1 METESVPID
10 DIELS
15 GNLSDENGI
24 IANRLVNGVA
34 ATTPPAALMKKPSPP
49 SEGKKRSKKIARQ
62 NSREN
67 QPPHVNGS
75 LNGFVAPQRRW
86 KNSRR
91 SRNGS
96 GRGMPKKNGGGGKG
110 VWGLPGSEILEEPLE
125 IDRNDPNY
133 DPEVNDGNIELKE
146 VVAETTPDEF
156 FKMIE
161 PIILEYF
168 EHGDTNE
175 VAISFDEIIVGS
187 LRPLGVTYS
196 VQIALDHK
204 DSQREMVSVLISD
217 LYGRVVTPKDI
228 AKGTHNRFFLHS
240 LIQIFFLFNLKYDG
254 IKLKKKIRIEFPFLQ

>member
-1 METESVPID
+1 MEIENVPID
-10 DIELS
+10 EVELS
-15 GNLSDENGI
+15 GSPKNNNGLV
-24 IANRLVNGVA
+24 ANGMANGDGV
-34 ATTPPAALMKKPSPP
+34 MKKPSPP
-49 SEGKKRSKKIARQ
+49 SEGKKRSKKIIRQ

-67 QPPHVNGS
+67 QPNVNGS
-75 LNGFVAPQRRW
+75 LNGFIAPQRRW

-110 VWGLPGSEILEEPLE
+110 VWGLPGAEILEEPLE
-125 IDRNDPNY
+125 IDQNDPNY

-146 VVAETTPDEF
+146 VVAETTPEEF

-168 EHGDTNE
+168 EHGDTND
-175 VAISFDEIIVGS
+175 VAISLDEIIIGS
-187 LRPLGVTYS
+187 LRPLVTTYS

-217 LYGRVVTPKDI
+217 LYARVVTPRDI
-228 AKGTHNRFFLHS
+228 SKGKLFHISFIYSFDSILNC
-240 LIQIFFLFNLKYDG
+240 IF
-254 IKLKKKIRIEFPFLQ
+254 I